1 MSQQHYEP
9 KFKKKLVRLH
19 LEEGRTLQSLSV
31 EYCVAKASITIWFRK
46 FSNECREQA
55 LTNPIALNE
64 LEIMKENRRLRAELE
79 EAHKENLF
87 LESVGILCKRNQLEA
102 YRFIDKNKD
111 EPGVRQLLRR
121 LDIYPNAYYNY
132 LRHRKS
138 SYLAKKHK
146 TLETISEIY
155 HKNNGVVGYRNMKV
169 YLERKGVVLS
179 HVTVHKYMNKELG
192 LVSIV
197 RRKKPTYERRE
208 AHKKFD
214 NLINQNFAASGINQN
229 KATDFTYLFLSGG
242 DVRYNC
248 TIIDLYDRSVVASV
262 TDRHITSDLAI
273 RTLQKALDS
282 QKSISKDIILHSDQ
296 GSQYTSKV
304 FTEFCEK
311 KGITQSMSKAGYPYD
326 NAPMEKYFN
335 TLKNEEIYL
344 HNYHKEQELYD
355 AVQDFA
361 YVKYNHV
368 RPHAYNGY
376 RTPFEARYA
385 V

>member
-9 KFKKKLVRLH
+9 
-19 LEEGRTLQSLSV
+19 
-31 EYCVAKASITIWFRK
+31 
-46 FSNECREQA
+46 
-55 LTNPIALNE
+55 
-64 LEIMKENRRLRAELE
+64 
-79 EAHKENLF
+79 
-87 LESVGILCKRNQLEA
+87 
-102 YRFIDKNKD
+102 
-111 EPGVRQLLRR
+111 GVHRLLRR

-138 SYLAKKHK
+138 SYLAKKHN

-197 RRKKPTYERRE
+197 RRKKPTYERGE

-248 TIIDLYDRSVVASV
+248 TIIDLYDRSVVASI

-273 RTLQKALDS
+273 RTLQKALDN
-282 QKSISKDIILHSDQ
+282 QKFISKYIILHSDQ
-296 GSQYTSKV
+296 GS
-304 FTEFCEK
+304 
-311 KGITQSMSKAGYPYD
+311 
-326 NAPMEKYFN
+326 
-335 TLKNEEIYL
+335 
-344 HNYHKEQELYD
+344 
-355 AVQDFA
+355 
-361 YVKYNHV
+361 
-368 RPHAYNGY
+368 
-376 RTPFEARYA
+376 
-385 V
+385 